1 MYLFVIATRND
12 IIVQLNLNLKLN
24 LDDIKDYILLKITIF
39 IADRTVMSGL

>member
-1 MYLFVIATRND
+1 MYLFVIAIRND

-24 LDDIKDYILLKITIF
+24 LDDIKDYIPLKITIF